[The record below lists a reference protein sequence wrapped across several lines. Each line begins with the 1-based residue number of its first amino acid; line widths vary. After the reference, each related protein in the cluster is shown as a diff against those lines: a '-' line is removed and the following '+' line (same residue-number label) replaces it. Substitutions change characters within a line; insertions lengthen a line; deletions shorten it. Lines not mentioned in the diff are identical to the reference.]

1 MADGVDVSPLGALDH
16 FRVLRGLFDLLC
28 PRECAACSE
37 APAEDAPFCVACGLP
52 IPPVA
57 GDLGGVPVVAAGT
70 YAPPLARAIARMK
83 FEGRPDFVAPLA
95 TLLAPAAR
103 RLGLGPNDAWVPV
116 PLHRSRLA
124 ERGYNQAAL
133 LARALSRTTGAAFA
147 PRVLERLRATDQQ
160 ARLTRDERLVN
171 VEGSFHARRPWTRG
185 RVVLVDDVLTT
196 GATARACLDA
206 LKGRGSEVIAVV
218 ALARAAG

>member
-1 MADGVDVSPLGALDH
+1 VSPLGSLGR
-16 FRVLRGLFDLLC
+16 FFVLRALFDLLC
-28 PRECAACSE
+28 PRECAACGE
-37 APAEDAPFCVACGLP
+37 APAEDAPFCALCGLP
-52 IPPVA
+52 IPPAVGA
-57 GDLGGVPVVAAGT
+57 LDGVPVFAAGT

-83 FEGRPDFVAPLA
+83 FEGRPDFVSPLA
-95 TLLAPAAR
+95 TLLAPEAR

-147 PRVLERLRATDQQ
+147 PRVLERARATDQQ
-160 ARLTRDERLVN
+160 ARLTREERLVN
-171 VEGSFHARRPWTRG
+171 VEGSFRARRPWTRG

-206 LKGRGSEVIAVV
+206 LKGVSEVIAVV

>member
-1 MADGVDVSPLGALDH
+1 VSLLGA
-16 FRVLRGLFDLLC
+16 FEPSRVLHALFDLLC
-28 PRECAACSE
+28 PRECTACGE
-37 APAEDAPFCVACGLP
+37 APAEDAPFCLACGLP
-52 IPPVA
+52 IAPAPGELA
-57 GDLGGVPVVAAGT
+57 GVPIVVAGT

-95 TLLAPAAR
+95 TLLAPSAR

-133 LARALSRTTGAAFA
+133 LARALAHATGAAFA

-160 ARLTRDERLVN
+160 ARLTREERLVN
-171 VEGSFHARRPWTRG
+171 VEGSFRARRPWTRG

-196 GATARACLDA
+196 GATAKGCIDA
-206 LKGRGSEVIAVV
+206 LKSRGSEVIAVV